1 MSFKYLDKT
10 GLTYFWEKIKSKF
23 VAQETGKGLSSN
35 DFTTALKNKLNGI
48 ATRSRSKRKC

>member
-1 MSFKYLDKT
+1 MSFKYLDNT

-23 VAQETGKGLSSN
+23 VAKENGKGLSSN

-48 ATRSRSKRKC
+48 ATRS